1 MSTTTTPPMQIVQ
14 GAIAAQAH
22 ARMVAAVPATFRC
35 DYEYPTPFEILHFD
49 TDLRD
54 AGVPIR
60 RWILGDATDPL
71 ATAFCF
77 RATWNT
83 PRHTFWGHV
92 RVRPDVMGHGYGQTL
107 VRAIEHWAATAGA
120 QAVRLMA
127 HPEPRHQVFLEQ
139 AGYRHIGTEQIYR
152 VALDSITVPQRPA
165 PTDIHIMTL
174 AEYMQREPD
183 AIEHACMLHAAI
195 SLDVPMPDEPV
206 VTLSKF
212 RRLLGEEVDPKCF
225 LIAFSGDMLVG
236 ESILMESDSEA
247 GVMWQHATGV
257 LPAFRGL
264 GIATSLKRAAIQLAQ
279 SRDTRILKTWME
291 TSNAAIVR
299 INNEFGFQ
307 VVDADG
313 ATIHIY
319 EHLLKHGV
327 GTRY

>member
-1 MSTTTTPPMQIVQ
+1 MSTTTTPPLQIVQ
-14 GAIAAQAH
+14 GALAAQAH

-83 PRHTFWGHV
+83 PRHTFWGNV
-92 RVRPDVMGHGYGQTL
+92 RVRPDATGQGYGQTL
-107 VRAIEHWAATAGA
+107 VHAIEQWAATAGA

-127 HPEPRHQVFLEQ
+127 HPEPRHRTFLGH
-139 AGYRHIGTEQIYR
+139 AGYRHIATEQIYR
-152 VALDSITVPQRPA
+152 VALDNITIPQRPTA
-165 PTDIHIMTL
+165 ADITIMTL
-174 AEYMQREPD
+174 ADYMAREHD

-195 SLDVPMPDEPV
+195 SLDVPIPDEPV

-212 RRLLGEEVDPKCF
+212 RRLLGEEVDPTCF

-236 ESILMESDSEA
+236 ESILMESDTEP

-264 GIATSLKRAAIQLAQ
+264 GIATTLKRAAIQLAQ
-279 SRDTRILKTWME
+279 SRQTRILKTWME

-299 INNEFGFQ
+299 INHEFGFEE
-307 VVDADG
+307 VRDDG
-313 ATIHIY
+313 ATIHVY
-319 EHLLKHGV
+319 ERLLKHAV
-327 GTRY
+327 GNRY

>member
-1 MSTTTTPPMQIVQ
+1 MSTTTTPPLQIVQ

-22 ARMVAAVPATFRC
+22 ARLVAAIPATQRC
-35 DYEYPTPFEILHFD
+35 DYEYATPFEILHFD

-60 RWILGDATDPL
+60 RWILGDANDPL

-92 RVRPDVMGHGYGQTL
+92 RVRPDKMGLGYGSTL
-107 VRAIEHWAATAGA
+107 VHAIEQWAATAGA
-120 QAVRLMA
+120 QAVRVMA
-127 HPEPRHQVFLEQ
+127 HPEPQHSAFLTKV
-139 AGYRHIGTEQIYR
+139 GYNNIGTEQVYR
-152 VALDSITVPQRPA
+152 LALADALIPSRPDA
-165 PTDIHIMTL
+165 SNISIMTL
-174 AEYMQREPD
+174 AEYMRREPD

-225 LIAFSGDMLVG
+225 LVAISGGMLVG
-236 ESILMESDSEA
+236 ESILMESESEQ

-257 LPAFRGL
+257 LPAFRGY
-264 GIATSLKRAAIQLAQ
+264 GIATSLKREAIRLAQ
-279 SRDTRILKTWME
+279 SLNTRELRTWME

-299 INNEFGFQ
+299 INREFGFTKF
-307 VVDADG
+307 DG
-313 ATIHIY
+313 EGTTIHIY
-319 EHLLKHGV
+319 EHLIKHGV
-327 GTRY
+327 GNRY

>member
-1 MSTTTTPPMQIVQ
+1 MSTTTTPPLQIVQ
-14 GAIAAQAH
+14 GSVAAQAH
-22 ARMVAAVPATFRC
+22 ARMVAAIPATQRC
-35 DYEYPTPFEILHFD
+35 DYEYATPFEILHFD

-60 RWILGDATDPL
+60 RWILGDAKDPL

-92 RVRPDVMGHGYGQTL
+92 RVRPDAMGQGYGTTL
-107 VRAIEHWAATAGA
+107 VHAIEQWAATAGA
-120 QAVRLMA
+120 QAVRVMA
-127 HPEPRHQVFLEQ
+127 HPEPHHSTFLAK
-139 AGYRHIGTEQIYR
+139 AGYTHIGTEQVYSLAIVDAQIPSR
-152 VALDSITVPQRPA
+152 RDAA
-165 PTDIHIMTL
+165 DIRILTL
-174 AEYMQREPD
+174 ADYMRREPD
-183 AIEHACMLHAAI
+183 AIEQACMLHAAI

-225 LIAFSGDMLVG
+225 LLAVSGDMLVG
-236 ESILMESDSEA
+236 ESILMESENEA

-264 GIATSLKRAAIQLAQ
+264 GIATSLKREAVRLAQ
-279 SRDTRILKTWME
+279 TLHTRELKTWME

-299 INNEFGFQ
+299 INQEFGFTKF
-307 VVDADG
+307 VG
-313 ATIHIY
+313 EGTTIHIY
-319 EHLLKHGV
+319 EHRIKHGV
-327 GTRY
+327 GNRY